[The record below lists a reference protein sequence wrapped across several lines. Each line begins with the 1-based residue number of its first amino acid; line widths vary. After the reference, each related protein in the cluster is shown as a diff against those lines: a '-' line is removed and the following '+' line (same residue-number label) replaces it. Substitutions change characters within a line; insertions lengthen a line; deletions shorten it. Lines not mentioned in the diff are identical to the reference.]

1 MGLKDYLPNFTE
13 SLNTFYDEKLKTELE
28 QKSTEYK
35 ELITKHLDHWARTQR
50 ILIAIATA
58 IFLLLLIAYFGK
70 DND

>member
-35 ELITKHLDHWARTQR
+35 ELITKHLDH
-50 ILIAIATA
+50 
-58 IFLLLLIAYFGK
+58 
-70 DND
+70 